1 MLWVT
6 TLGKIEHNGMLTT
19 RRTAPIK
26 KTPFLEI
33 GGAFVVLSTCAQ
45 HRSFLDEVSATN
57 LCRVVS
63 LMAIHDAVG
72 SRIELE

>member
-26 KTPFLEI
+26 NALPRDRRGVCCVKYLCSASLICGRGQRNKFM
-33 GGAFVVLSTCAQ
+33 S
-45 HRSFLDEVSATN
+45 RSEPNSY
-57 LCRVVS
+57 S
-63 LMAIHDAVG
+63 
-72 SRIELE
+72 

>member
-6 TLGKIEHNGMLTT
+6 TLSKIEHNGMLTT

-26 KTPFLEI
+26 NALPRDRR
-33 GGAFVVLSTCAQ
+33 GVVVLSTCVQ

-57 LCRVVS
+57 LRRAVS

>member
-6 TLGKIEHNGMLTT
+6 TLSKIEHNGMLTT

-26 KTPFLEI
+26 TPFLEI
-33 GGAFVVLSTCAQ
+33 GGAFVVLSTCVQ

-63 LMAIHDAVG
+63 LIAIHDAVG